1 MPSREVPV
9 ISPRWRKVLRDLS
22 SNRTRTLLVIASIA
36 VGIFAVGTVQKLQA
50 IILSELQA
58 VYNRSN
64 AAHAT
69 VFAAGL
75 DSDLLESVRKMP
87 EVAAAEGR
95 NSLAVTVQTA
105 PGTWESMNVTAIED
119 FATNQINLL
128 QPLYTSRRHPGF
140 GAELTTWPT
149 KDQIVLERSA
159 LDSSTALPA
168 GLRLGDTLNL
178 QTESGKARSVT
189 VSGLVYDANAFPSA
203 FTNSASG
210 YVDFDTFERLGGSR
224 SFFQI
229 NLRFTGT
236 PEQLLDKEYITR
248 LADEVGSKI
257 EKSGRAVQRIQVPE
271 PGELLFQSI
280 FDSLALLLTPLG
292 LLALFLSGFLVV
304 NTISALMAQ
313 QVRQIGVMKSIG
325 AQRGQIISMY
335 LGTIF
340 FLSLLALAVA
350 IPITTLVAGG
360 ILQFLGTFINVDFPV
375 FALPLHVLL
384 IEVGVGV
391 IVPLLAAL
399 YPIYRGTGVTVRE
412 AISDYGVGNGGED
425 WLGQLLARIRVLGRP
440 LQISLRNTFRRRA
453 RLVVTLIML
462 VLGGMIFMTVGSVRA
477 SLAGLIEQGL
487 AYNQFDI
494 QIQFGRAYRTAQ
506 IEQIVRTVS
515 GVEGVESWQSGL
527 ITRIRP
533 DGTESNPLT
542 VFALP
547 AESAMVQP
555 ALAEGR
561 WLLAGDE
568 NAIVISQNV
577 LNSDDDITVGS
588 WIVLDVAGKEGEWAV
603 VGIVQSLSG
612 PPNQI
617 PVYVNLPYY
626 ARYTNSVGQG
636 DSVQITV
643 NRSAFASLDE
653 AVQIIET
660 TLEASGLRVA
670 STFTVDLIRQI
681 SGGFFDIIIYLL
693 SGMGVLIATVGA
705 LGLMGTM
712 STNVLERTRE
722 IGVMRAIGASDGAVQ
737 RIVIVEGVIIGLI
750 SWLIGAA
757 LAFPMGAVLST
768 AVGQALFSRS
778 LPYTF
783 SSGGVVAWFV
793 IVALLAAFASFL
805 PAWNA
810 SRLTVR
816 EVLAYE

>member
-1 MPSREVPV
+1 MPCREVPV
-9 ISPRWRKVLRDLS
+9 ISPRWRKALRDLS

-36 VGIFAVGTVQKLQA
+36 VGIFAVGTVQQLQA
-50 IILSELQA
+50 VILSELQT

-95 NSLAVTVQTA
+95 NSVGVTVQTG
-105 PGTWESMNVTAIED
+105 PNTWESMSVTAIED
-119 FATNQINLL
+119 FAANQINLL
-128 QPLYTSRRHPGF
+128 EPIYASRRHPDF
-140 GAELTTWPT
+140 GAEQTAWPT

-178 QTESGKARSVT
+178 ETESGKARTLT

-224 SFFQI
+224 DFSQI
-229 NLRFTGT
+229 NLRFVGT

-248 LADEVGSKI
+248 LADQVGDKI

-313 QVRQIGVMKSIG
+313 QMRQIGVMKSIG
-325 AQRGQIISMY
+325 AQRGQIMGMY

-350 IPITTLVAGG
+350 IPLATLVAGG
-360 ILQFLGTFINVDFPV
+360 ILQFLGTFINVDFPA

-384 IEVGVGV
+384 IEVGVGL

-425 WLGQLLARIRVLGRP
+425 WLSRLLARIRLLGRP

-477 SLAGLIEQGL
+477 SLVGLIEQGL

-494 QIQFGRAYRTAQ
+494 QIQFERAYRTAQ
-506 IEQIVRTVS
+506 IEQAVRTVS

-527 ITRIRP
+527 VTRIRP

-588 WIVLDVAGKEGEWAV
+588 RIVLDAGGKEGEWVV

-626 ARYTNSVGQG
+626 ARYTDSVGQG

-653 AVQIIET
+653 AVQTIEA

-737 RIVIVEGVIIGLI
+737 GIVIVEGVIIGLI

-783 SSGGVVAWFV
+783 SSGGVIAWFV

>member
-1 MPSREVPV
+1 M
-9 ISPRWRKVLRDLS
+9 ISPRWRKVLRDLT

-36 VGIFAVGTVQKLQA
+36 VGIFAVGTVQQLRTV
-50 IILSELQA
+50 ILSELER
-58 VYNRSN
+58 VYTESN

-69 VFAAGL
+69 IFAGNL

-95 NSLAVTVQTA
+95 ASLGVSVETS
-105 PGTWESMNVTAIED
+105 PGVWESLSVTAIED
-119 FATNQINLL
+119 FETNSINLI
-128 QPLYTSRRHPGF
+128 QPLYTSSRHPEF
-140 GAELTTWPT
+140 GAAQTAWPV
-149 KDQIVLERSA
+149 KDEIILERSS
-159 LDSSTALPA
+159 LDSDTALPA

-178 QTESGKARSVT
+178 ETEDGKARTVR
-189 VSGLVYDANAFPSA
+189 VSGLVYDANAFPTS
-203 FTNSASG
+203 FTNSANG

-224 SFFQI
+224 TFSQL
-229 NLRFTGT
+229 NLRFAGT
-236 PEQLLDKEYITR
+236 PEQLLDKEYITQA
-248 LADEVGSKI
+248 ADRVGDKI
-257 EKSGRAVQRIQVPE
+257 EKSGRTVQRIQVPE

-292 LLALFLSGFLVV
+292 LLALFLSGFLVI

-313 QVRQIGVMKSIG
+313 QTRQIGVMKSIG
-325 AQRGQIISMY
+325 AQQGQIVWMY

-340 FLSLLALAVA
+340 VLSLLALAVA
-350 IPITTLVAGG
+350 VPVTALVAGG
-360 ILQFLGTFINVDFPV
+360 LMQFLGMFINIDFPLWS
-375 FALPLHVLL
+375 LPVNVLL
-384 IEVGVGV
+384 IQIGVGLF
-391 IVPLLAAL
+391 VPLLAAL
-399 YPIYRGTGVTVRE
+399 YPIIRGAGVTVRE

-425 WLGQLLARIRVLGRP
+425 WLGRTLARIRLLSRP

-494 QIQFGRAYRTAQ
+494 QIQFERAYRTAQ
-506 IEQIVRTVS
+506 IEQAVRTVS
-515 GVEGVESWQSGL
+515 AVQGVESWQSGL
-527 ITRIRP
+527 VTRIRP

-568 NAIVISQNV
+568 NAIVVSQNV

-588 WIVLDVAGKEGEWAV
+588 RIVLDAGGKEGLWTV

-626 ARYTNSVGQG
+626 ARYTDSVGQG

-643 NRSAFASLDE
+643 NRAAFASLDE
-653 AVQIIET
+653 AVQTLET
-660 TLEASGLRVA
+660 TLKASGLRVA
-670 STFTVDLIRQI
+670 STFTVDIIRQI

-737 RIVIVEGVIIGLI
+737 SIVIVEGVIIGLI

-757 LAFPMGAVLST
+757 LAFPMGALLSS

-783 SSGGVVAWFV
+783 SSGGVIAWFV
-793 IVALLAAFASFL
+793 IVAVLAGFASFL